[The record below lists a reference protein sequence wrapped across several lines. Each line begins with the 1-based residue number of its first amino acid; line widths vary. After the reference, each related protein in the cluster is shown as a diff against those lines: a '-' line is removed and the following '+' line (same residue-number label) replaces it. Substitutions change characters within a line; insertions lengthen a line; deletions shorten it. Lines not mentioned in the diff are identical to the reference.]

1 MEIEMDMDT
10 KFGEQSLD
18 DIAAQILDGLGV
30 PCTDANHLYLFMK
43 LSDVVEYVTEL
54 SAEIAAKT
62 VMGKGLLSD
71 GEAKAKETWDDG
83 TIEL

>member
-1 MEIEMDMDT
+1 MEIEMDT

-54 SAEIAAKT
+54 SAEIAAKS
-62 VMGKGLLSD
+62 VVNLSLLSD
-71 GEAKAKETWDDG
+71 GEKKARETWDTG